1 MGEDR
6 SPHRAEDAMIN
17 LAAVAV
23 VFAAF
28 AVNPTAPVMVSHS
41 APNALCSA
49 PAPRDYTAP
58 FARLPPIRE
67 IPLESKAH
75 PGLGNLPFGPKG
87 VELYASTNGQ
97 VLVGRSNIGFAVWS
111 VGFLGNRPDERPN
124 LDWSLT
130 AQLVALDA
138 AGQDVEEIDHARDH
152 IGRIDDAYQPSVSLA
167 APADPGFYR
176 ADVQISEA
184 DGTVLGSY
192 SEYFRVMEPT
202 LKVRL
207 GISNDRVRPGK
218 RIAVRPENLGTDSL
232 TYGEDYV
239 VQRRE
244 SGHWRGYRPMNGG
257 LWAAWLGFIQPG
269 GAGSCN
275 SPTIPPDTP
284 PGRYRILK
292 YVGASLDPKASRSV
306 TLVAPFTVVSG

>member
-1 MGEDR
+1 M
-6 SPHRAEDAMIN
+6 MN

-23 VFAAF
+23 VLAAF
-28 AVNPTAPVMVSHS
+28 AVNPTAPVMVSHRT
-41 APNALCSA
+41 PDALCSA
-49 PAPRDYTAP
+49 PAPRDYTTP
-58 FARLPPIRE
+58 FASLPPIRE
-67 IPLESKAH
+67 VPPKSTEH

-87 VELYASTNGQ
+87 VELYAGTIGQ
-97 VLVGRSNIGFAVWS
+97 VLVGRSSIGFSVWN
-111 VGFLGNRPDERPN
+111 VGFLGNRPDEHPN

-130 AQLVALDA
+130 AQLVTLDA
-138 AGQDVEEIDHARDH
+138 AGQDVEEIGHARDH
-152 IGRIDDAYQPSVSLA
+152 IGRIDDAYQPSVSLPV
-167 APADPGFYR
+167 PADPGFYR

-192 SEYFRVMEPT
+192 SEYFRVMSPT

-207 GISNDRVRPGK
+207 GISNNRVRPGE

-244 SGHWRGYRPMNGG
+244 SGYWRGYRPMNGG
-257 LWAAWLGFIQPG
+257 AWALWLGFIQPG

-275 SPTIPPDTP
+275 SPRIPPDTP
-284 PGRYRILK
+284 PGRYRIVKRVSTPL
-292 YVGASLDPKASRSV
+292 GPKTSRPV
-306 TLVAPFTVVSG
+306 TLFAPFTVAED